1 MEIRANMVNDVSDVK
16 LKYKK
21 KISSSERRNLWMSR
35 IVLWF
40 MMILVL
46 FPIIAVTGA
55 YLSK

>member
-46 FPIIAVTGA
+46 FP
-55 YLSK
+55 Y